1 MSRDVR
7 LYLQDILE
15 SIERIESYTA
25 DADAFRAQSVVQDAV
40 IRRLEIIGE
49 AVKRIPESL
58 RAAHPEVAWRQAAG
72 MRDVLIHDY
81 SRVDLDLTWGV
92 VQRELPRLK
101 VQIQAILDQLA
112 S

>member
-1 MSRDVR
+1 VSRDVR
-7 LYLQDILE
+7 LYLRDILDA
-15 SIERIESYTA
+15 IERIESYTA
-25 DADAFRAQSVVQDAV
+25 DPGAFQAQPMVQDAV

-49 AVKRIPESL
+49 AAKRVPQSIRVAYPD
-58 RAAHPEVAWRQAAG
+58 VAWRQAAG

-101 VQIQAILDQLA
+101 AQIQVILDQLA
-112 S
+112 